1 MIAGEPHTVEELVSQ
16 FPKLVEDPHHFR
28 LRVGEAAQP
37 GGENLDVKLRDEPG
51 TLSCLNLRALGAT
64 VVRLVLV
71 ENSDPVSRHGGV

>member
-16 FPKLVEDPHHFR
+16 FPKLVEDSHHLG

-51 TLSCLNLRALGAT
+51 TLPRLNLRALGAT